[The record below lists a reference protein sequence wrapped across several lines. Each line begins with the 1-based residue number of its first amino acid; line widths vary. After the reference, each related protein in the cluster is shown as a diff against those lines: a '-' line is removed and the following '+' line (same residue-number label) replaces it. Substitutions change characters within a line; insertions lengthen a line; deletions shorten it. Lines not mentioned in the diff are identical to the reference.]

1 MPNSSTPP
9 SLFKPEM
16 PQIPGVNDPGVPT
29 KWKANAHA
37 LIVAGLVV
45 FVGLFVVLVGGW
57 ALRLF
62 HSHSESASAPIGD
75 AVTVDPANIP
85 ARQFPP
91 AVTRGGGAAATL
103 NDLAK
108 PWAAKEFTFVNP
120 ITHAEVPAMIVRL
133 PGTPAGRSDAY
144 WAFSLDAPYE
154 TCQLEYI
161 TDLNKLDSRYHY
173 RASHPMVASSCD
185 GTVYD
190 PLQMGAT
197 PDGAWARGEVI
208 KGMGIR
214 PPISI
219 EVRVQGRS
227 IVADRIE

>member
-16 PQIPGVNDPGVPT
+16 PQIPGVNDPAVTT

-62 HSHSESASAPIGD
+62 HSHRESASAPIE
-75 AVTVDPANIP
+75 AAMVDPANIP

-91 AVTRGGGAAATL
+91 AVTHGGGAAATL
-103 NDLAK
+103 NDLEK
-108 PWAAKEFTFVNP
+108 PWASKGFTFVNP
-120 ITHAEVPAMIVRL
+120 STHADVPAMIVRL
-133 PGTPAGRSDAY
+133 PGTTAGRSDAY

-190 PLQMGAT
+190 PLQMGST
-197 PDGAWARGEVI
+197 PDGAWARGGVI